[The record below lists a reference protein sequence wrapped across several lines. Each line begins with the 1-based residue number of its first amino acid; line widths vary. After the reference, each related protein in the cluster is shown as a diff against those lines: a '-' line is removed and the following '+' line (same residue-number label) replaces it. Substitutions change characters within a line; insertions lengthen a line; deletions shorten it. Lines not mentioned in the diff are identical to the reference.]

1 MAKKAELLEQAKELG
16 LEVSEKNTIAEL
28 EAAIKGSTKKEE
40 PKVAKAGKHSTKGIK
55 EAEEKQAKIE
65 RQKSG
70 PEEEKEEAP
79 KKPAKQV
86 KPPRPLV
93 ERRGKNY
100 RKAYEQIDKNK
111 QYSFK
116 EALELALKTNPAKFD
131 ASVEL
136 HVRLGVDPRQA
147 DQNIRGTVSLPA
159 GTGKEVKVAVF
170 GDVDDVKKAKS
181 AGADIAESDEFLQR
195 LEKEDLDFDVLVS
208 TPMMMAKLGKYAR
221 VLGPKGLMPNPK
233 SGTVTKDVAEAV
245 KQAKAGKIEYRVD
258 SNGIVHVTVGKTNFS
273 VEDLQKN
280 LDVIVAALKSAKPS
294 SLKTTYVQSIYVT
307 TTMGPSIKVVP
318 SEI

>member
-16 LEVSEKNTIAEL
+16 LEVTEKNTIAEL
-28 EAAIKGSTKKEE
+28 EAAIKGSLKKDYA
-40 PKVAKAGKHSTKGIK
+40 KIAKAGKHSAKGIK
-55 EAEEKQAKIE
+55 ETEEKQAKIE

-70 PEEEKEEAP
+70 PKEEKEEEP
-79 KKPAKQV
+79 KKPVKQV
-86 KPPRPLV
+86 KPPRPLA

-100 RKAYEQIDKNK
+100 RKAYELIDKTK
-111 QYSFK
+111 QYTFT
-116 EALELALKTNPAKFD
+116 EALDLELKTNPAKFD

-170 GDVDDVKKAKS
+170 ADIDDLKKAKA

-195 LEKEDLDFDVLVS
+195 LEKEDIDFDVLVS
-208 TPMMMAKLGKYAR
+208 TPMMMAKLSKFAR

-233 SGTVTKDVAEAV
+233 SGTVTKDIASAV
-245 KQAKAGKIEYRVD
+245 KQAKSGRIEYRVD
-258 SNGIVHVTVGKTNFS
+258 SNGIVHVNIGKTNFS
-273 VEDLQKN
+273 VEDLKKN
-280 LDVIVAALKSAKPS
+280 LDVLVAALKAAKPA
-294 SLKTTYVQSIYVT
+294 SLKNSYVQSVYIT
-307 TTMGPSIKVVP
+307 TTMGPSIRVAV
-318 SEI
+318 SEV

>member
-28 EAAIKGSTKKEE
+28 EAAIKGLLKKDDA
-40 PKVAKAGKHSTKGIK
+40 KIAKAGKHSAKGIK
-55 EAEEKQAKIE
+55 ATEEKQAKIE

-70 PEEEKEEAP
+70 PQEEKEEEP
-79 KKPAKQV
+79 KKPVKQV
-86 KPPRPLV
+86 KPPRPLA

-100 RKAYEQIDKNK
+100 RKAYELIDKTK
-111 QYSFK
+111 QYTFT
-116 EALELALKTNPAKFD
+116 EALDLALKTNPAKFD

-170 GDVDDVKKAKS
+170 ADIDDLKKAKA

-195 LEKEDLDFDVLVS
+195 LEKEDIDFDVLVS
-208 TPMMMAKLGKYAR
+208 TPMMMAKLSKFAR

-233 SGTVTKDVAEAV
+233 SGTVTKDIASAV
-245 KQAKAGKIEYRVD
+245 KQAKSGRIEYRVD
-258 SNGIVHVTVGKTNFS
+258 SNGIVHVNIGKTNFS
-273 VEDLQKN
+273 VEDLKKN
-280 LDVIVAALKSAKPS
+280 LDVLVAALKAAKPA
-294 SLKTTYVQSIYVT
+294 SLKNSYVQSVYIT
-307 TTMGPSIKVVP
+307 TTMGPSIRVAV
-318 SEI
+318 SEV